1 MTIQWPNGSD
11 VRYIV
16 KNARDFP
23 VPKPESQMEEEKKV
37 DWKQR
42 LWSQRVDRYSIVR
55 MENMEMNKT
64 ALYALIMNNISKIMK
79 SKLKSKKGY
88 EVADASNDPLWLFE
102 TLEDIMLNFEEVKPK
117 VLAIDDQ
124 MERIMNLKQK
134 DSSNEDF
141 VKTVAK
147 ELKVYEKYD
156 GDFCGANSGRCSK

>member
-1 MTIQWPNGSD
+1 
-11 VRYIV
+11 
-16 KNARDFP
+16 
-23 VPKPESQMEEEKKV
+23 
-37 DWKQR
+37 
-42 LWSQRVDRYSIVR
+42 
-55 MENMEMNKT
+55 
-64 ALYALIMNNISKIMK
+64 
-79 SKLKSKKGY
+79 
-88 EVADASNDPLWLFE
+88 
-102 TLEDIMLNFEEVKPK
+102 MLNFEEVKPK